1 MINKKNDYS
10 DLLDVLKYAYEN
22 YKFTKDGSVINSY
35 GKEEKNNKLIINVK
49 FSYLYCLAY
58 KKMIISNGLKNN
70 DSSILAL
77 TDYNTFN
84 SFMNIFLNEYQI
96 YSDICTG
103 KVLYFPYQDLAAFI
117 LEDIIHKNLLFD
129 YLNCELPNIFKKEKT
144 KKKTLI

>member
-1 MINKKNDYS
+1 MSEDYRYSINYTLAIKYDILNQILADELYVM
-10 DLLDVLKYAYEN
+10 DLEPSEYTV
-22 YKFTKDGSVINSY
+22 
-35 GKEEKNNKLIINVK
+35 

-84 SFMNIFLNEYQI
+84 SFMNICLNEYQI